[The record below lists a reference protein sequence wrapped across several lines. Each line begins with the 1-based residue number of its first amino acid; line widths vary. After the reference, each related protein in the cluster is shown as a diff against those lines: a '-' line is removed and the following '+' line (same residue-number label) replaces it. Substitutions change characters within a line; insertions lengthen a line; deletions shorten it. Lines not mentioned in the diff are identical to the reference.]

1 MVRGRGGMGDS
12 INSAMR
18 GGGIN
23 RVRGDGRRGRWT
35 SEAGHGGGRG
45 GRLDERLSEFGN
57 SKV

>member
-45 GRLDERLSEFGN
+45 GDWMSG
-57 SKV
+57 